1 MFANR
6 FTAVID
12 ACVLCS
18 PLKRSLILSLA
29 EAELFRVR
37 WSDEIMD
44 ETEKAITIIL
54 SKKGHGDAVERAA
67 QTRNIM
73 NQAFAEAT
81 VVQYKHHGNG
91 IGKLPDEGDRH
102 VIAAAIKSKA
112 DIIVTENLKDFP
124 RKVLANYGI
133 EAKSSDDFIADA
145 INLSP
150 TLAIDAIKRMQL
162 RLDRPD
168 KTPEIV
174 LLDMEKTGLI
184 QSAEQLRDSKIQPA
198 SGR

>member
-6 FTAVID
+6 ITAVID

-18 PLKRSLILSLA
+18 ALKRNLILSLA
-29 EAELFRVR
+29 EAELYRVR

-44 ETEKAITIIL
+44 ETEKAIGIIL
-54 SKKGHGDAVERAA
+54 TKRDFKDVFKHAIHARAA
-67 QTRNIM
+67 M
-73 NQAFAEAT
+73 NQAFVEANVT
-81 VVQYKHHGNG
+81 GYKHHGNG

-112 DIIVTENLKDFP
+112 DIIITENLKDFP
-124 RKVLANYGI
+124 RKVLAKYGI

-150 TLAIDAIKRMQL
+150 SLAIAAIRRMRL
-162 RLDRPD
+162 RPDRPD
-168 KTPEIV
+168 KTPEIF
-174 LLDMEKTGLI
+174 LLDMDKTGLT
-184 QSAEQLRDSKIQPA
+184 QAADQLRDSVTLI
-198 SGR
+198 

>member
-18 PLKRSLILSLA
+18 SLKRNLILSLA

-37 WSDEIMD
+37 WSDEIMN

-54 SKKGHGDAVERAA
+54 SKKGHDNAVERAA
-67 QTRNIM
+67 QARDIM

-81 VVQYKHHGNG
+81 VVKYQQHGNG

-124 RKVLANYGI
+124 RKVLAKYGI
-133 EAKSSDDFIADA
+133 EAKSSDEFIADA
-145 INLSP
+145 IDLSP
-150 TLAIDAIKRMQL
+150 SLAIDAIKRTRL
-162 RLDRPD
+162 RLNRPE
-168 KTPEIV
+168 KTPEIL
-174 LLDMEKTGLI
+174 LLDMEKTGLT
-184 QSAEQLRDSKIQPA
+184 QTADQLRDSVRLI
-198 SGR
+198 

>member
-18 PLKRSLILSLA
+18 ALKRNLILSLA
-29 EAELFRVR
+29 EAELYRVR

-44 ETEKAITIIL
+44 ETEKAIGIIL
-54 SKKGHGDAVERAA
+54 AKKDCKDAVQHAIQARAA
-67 QTRNIM
+67 M
-73 NQAFAEAT
+73 NQAFAEAN
-81 VVQYKHHGNG
+81 VAGYEHHGNG

-102 VIAAAIKSKA
+102 VMAAAIKSKA

-124 RKVLANYGI
+124 RKVLAKYGI
-133 EAKSSDDFIADA
+133 EAKSSDEFIADA

-150 TLAIDAIKRMQL
+150 SLAIAAIKRMRL
-162 RLDRPD
+162 RLDRPE
-168 KTPEIV
+168 KSPEIL
-174 LLDMEKTGLI
+174 LLDMEKSGLT
-184 QSAEQLRDSKIQPA
+184 QAADQLRDSVKLI
-198 SGR
+198 

>member
-18 PLKRSLILSLA
+18 PLKRNLILSLA
-29 EAELFRVR
+29 EAELFRIR

-44 ETEKAITIIL
+44 EAEKAITIIL
-54 SKKGHGDAVERAA
+54 SKKDYDDAAERAA
-67 QTRNIM
+67 QARNIM
-73 NQAFAEAT
+73 NPAFAEAT
-81 VVQYKHHGNG
+81 VVDYERLGNG

-112 DIIVTENLKDFP
+112 EIIVTENLKDFP
-124 RKVLANYGI
+124 KKVLANYGI
-133 EAKSSDDFIADA
+133 EAKSSDEFIADA

-150 TLAIDAIKRMQL
+150 ALAMDAIKRMRL
-162 RLDRPD
+162 RLDRPE
-168 KTPEIV
+168 KTPEIL
-174 LLDMEKTGLI
+174 LLDMEKTGLT
-184 QSAEQLRDSKIQPA
+184 QSADQLKDSVKLI
-198 SGR
+198 

>member
-1 MFANR
+1 MFPNR

-29 EAELFRVR
+29 EAELFRLR

-44 ETEKAITIIL
+44 ETEKAIAIIL
-54 SKKGHGDAVERAA
+54 SKKDHDDAVERAA
-67 QTRNIM
+67 QSRNLM

-81 VVQYKHHGNG
+81 VVKYQHHGNG

-112 DIIVTENLKDFP
+112 NIIVTENLKDFP
-124 RKVLANYGI
+124 RRVLAKYEI

-145 INLSP
+145 IDLSP
-150 TLAIDAIKRMQL
+150 MLAIDAIKRMRL
-162 RLDRPD
+162 RLENSE
-168 KTPEIV
+168 KTAEIL
-174 LLDMEKTGLI
+174 LLDMVKTGLTE
-184 QSAEQLRDSKIQPA
+184 AANQLRDRVKLI
-198 SGR
+198 

>member
-18 PLKRSLILSLA
+18 PLKRNLILSLA
-29 EAELFRVR
+29 EAALFRVR
-37 WSDEIMD
+37 WSDQIMN

-54 SKKGHGDAVERAA
+54 SKKNHADAVERAA
-67 QTRNIM
+67 QARNIM
-73 NQAFAEAT
+73 NQAFDEAT
-81 VVQYKHHGNG
+81 VVKYEQHGNG

-112 DIIVTENLKDFP
+112 DVIVTENLKDFP
-124 RKVLANYGI
+124 RKVLASYGI
-133 EAKSSDDFIADA
+133 EAKSSDEFIADA

-150 TLAIDAIKRMQL
+150 SLAINAIKRMRL
-162 RLDRPD
+162 RLNRLE
-168 KTPEIV
+168 KTTEIL
-174 LLDMEKTGLI
+174 LLDMKKTGLK
-184 QSAEQLRDSKIQPA
+184 QSADQLRDTVKLI
-198 SGR
+198 

>member
-1 MFANR
+1 
-6 FTAVID
+6 
-12 ACVLCS
+12 
-18 PLKRSLILSLA
+18 
-29 EAELFRVR
+29 
-37 WSDEIMD
+37 MD
-44 ETEKAITIIL
+44 ETEKAIIIIL
-54 SKKGHGDAVERAA
+54 SKKNHDDAVERAA
-67 QTRNIM
+67 QARSLM

-81 VVQYKHHGNG
+81 VVGYTHQGKE

-124 RKVLANYGI
+124 RKVLTKYGI

-145 INLSP
+145 ISLDPS
-150 TLAIDAIKRMQL
+150 LATDAIKRMRL

-174 LLDMEKTGLI
+174 LLDMKKTGLN
-184 QSAEQLRDSKIQPA
+184 QSVEQLKDSVTLI
-198 SGR
+198 

>member
-18 PLKRSLILSLA
+18 PLKRNLILSLA

-44 ETEKAITIIL
+44 EMEKAITIIL
-54 SKKGHGDAVERAA
+54 SKKDHDDAVERAA
-67 QTRNIM
+67 QARNIM
-73 NQAFAEAT
+73 NQAFAEAR
-81 VVQYKHHGNG
+81 VVEYEHHGNG
-91 IGKLPDEGDRH
+91 IGRLPDEGDRH

-133 EAKSSDDFIADA
+133 EAKSSDEFIADA
-145 INLSP
+145 IDLSP
-150 TLAIDAIKRMQL
+150 LLAIDAIKRMRL
-162 RLDRPD
+162 RLDRPE
-168 KTPEIV
+168 KTLEV
-174 LLDMEKTGLI
+174 LLLDMEKTGLT
-184 QSAEQLRDSKIQPA
+184 QSADQLRDSVKFI
-198 SGR
+198 

>member
-18 PLKRSLILSLA
+18 PLKRNLILSLA

-44 ETEKAITIIL
+44 ETEKAITTIL
-54 SKKGHGDAVERAA
+54 EKKDYEDAAERASQA
-67 QTRNIM
+67 RRIM
-73 NQAFAEAT
+73 NLAFTDAT
-81 VVQYKHHGNG
+81 VGDYERVGKE

-124 RKVLANYGI
+124 RKVLAIYGI
-133 EAKSSDDFIADA
+133 EAKSSDEFIADA
-145 INLSP
+145 INLNTS
-150 TLAIDAIKRMQL
+150 LAIDAIKRL
-162 RLDRPD
+162 RLRLKRPE
-168 KTPEIV
+168 KTSEV
-174 LLDMEKTGLI
+174 FLLDMEKTGLT
-184 QSAEQLRDSKIQPA
+184 QSADQLRDNVKLI
-198 SGR
+198 